1 MVINTPRNVRVMITR
16 PPPAPLMDGFDV
28 GSYRKGVLYDVEY
41 RLGRYLME
49 AGYAVS
55 GLRPL
60 LPTQDIS
67 AQQEHQLRRAEDRI
81 REDWH
86 DSRAKTIGPAR
97 RRPARAR

>member
-1 MVINTPRNVRVMITR
+1 MRINTPRNVRVIITK

-55 GLRPL
+55 ALRPSL
-60 LPTQDIS
+60 HTPYVS
-67 AQQEHQLRRAEDRI
+67 AAQEHQLRRAEDRI
-81 REDWH
+81 RDEWH
-86 DSRAKTIGPAR
+86 DSRAKTIGPMT
-97 RRPARAR
+97 RRPARPR